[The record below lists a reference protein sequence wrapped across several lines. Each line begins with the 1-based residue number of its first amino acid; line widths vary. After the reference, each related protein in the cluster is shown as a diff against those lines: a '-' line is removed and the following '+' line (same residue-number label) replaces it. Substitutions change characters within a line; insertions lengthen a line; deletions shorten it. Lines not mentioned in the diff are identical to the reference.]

1 MSSTMPV
8 GARDLLRHG
17 PFLFFL
23 LSRSLSRFASQI
35 AAVAIGWQIYD
46 ITGSA
51 FQLGMV
57 GLVQFLPTALLV
69 FVAGHAADRFERK
82 RVVQLCQLA
91 EAATALFLAV
101 STFSGWLTEVQI
113 FIATFVIGIAGA
125 FESPATAALLPL
137 IAPKG
142 SVQRATAIS
151 SGAAQVA
158 TITGPALG
166 GLAYVFAPSLP
177 YFVIVVFWLVGA
189 VLTGLIH
196 IPKQEPSK
204 QDATAD
210 DVFAG
215 VRFIR
220 SNPAILGTISL
231 DMFAVLLGGVTA
243 LLPIYARDILE
254 TGPLG
259 LGILRAAPAVGA
271 LLMTM
276 VLARHSINRHV
287 GLRMFQAVI
296 VFGAATVVFALS
308 QWMWLSVAGA
318 GGAGRRRHDQRGD
331 TLFAGTALDARRD
344 ARPGRR
350 GQFPVHQCL
359 QPARPVRKRRH
370 RGAVRRDAGRRARR
384 RRDDR
389 DRAAMDEAV
398 SGAAE
403 GGAAGVGGYDVSA
416 RRPCERRD
424 PYRVISRVNTNARRL
439 VPNQRRGVWV
449 PAFAGTTA
457 VV

>member
-1 MSSTMPV
+1 MNPPPTPESDYASAARPRNAVLRACPLTSAQRSVTALPMSSTLPV
-8 GARDLLRHG
+8 GARDLLRHA

-23 LSRSLSRFASQI
+23 LSRSLSRFSSQI

-51 FQLGMV
+51 FDLGMV

-82 RVVQLCQLA
+82 RVVQLCQLV

-101 STFSGWLTEVQI
+101 STFAGWLTVSQI

-166 GLAYVFAPSLP
+166 GLAYVLAPSLP
-177 YFVIVVFWLVGA
+177 YLVIVVFWLAGA
-189 VLTGLIH
+189 VLTGFIH
-196 IPKQEPSK
+196 TEKQEPSK
-204 QDATAD
+204 EGDAVAD
-210 DVFAG
+210 DIFAG

-220 SNPAILGTISL
+220 NNPAILGTISL
-231 DMFAVLLGGVTA
+231 DLFAVLLGGVTA
-243 LLPIYARDILE
+243 LLPIYARDILQ

-271 LLMTM
+271 LLMTI
-276 VLARHSINRHV
+276 VLARHSINRRV

-296 VFGAATVVFALS
+296 VFGAATVIFALS
-308 QWMWLSVAGA
+308 HWMWLSVLALAMLGA
-318 GGAGRRRHDQRGD
+318 ADTISVVIRFSLVQLSTPDEMRGRVGAVNF
-331 TLFAGTALDARRD
+331 LFINASNQL
-344 ARPGRR
+344 
-350 GQFPVHQCL
+350 GQFECGVTAAL
-359 QPARPVRKRRH
+359 FGTVPA
-370 RGAVRRDAGRRARR
+370 AVLG
-384 RRDDR
+384 
-389 DRAAMDEAV
+389 
-398 SGAAE
+398 
-403 GGAAGVGGYDVSA
+403 GVGTIAIALLWMKLFPSLRKV
-416 RRPCERRD
+416 ER
-424 PYRVISRVNTNARRL
+424 L
-439 VPNQRRGVWV
+439 E
-449 PAFAGTTA
+449 
-457 VV
+457 